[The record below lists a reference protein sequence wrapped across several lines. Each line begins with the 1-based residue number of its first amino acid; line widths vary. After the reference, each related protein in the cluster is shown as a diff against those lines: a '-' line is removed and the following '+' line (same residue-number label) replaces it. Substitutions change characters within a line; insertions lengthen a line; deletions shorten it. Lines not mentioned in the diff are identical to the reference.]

1 MKAEL
6 GALSGLGNARFYGKK
21 KEKDLGQRGE
31 WFRQKEDASD
41 LDQMCP
47 RRRGLGLD
55 LSNQAVLGGQWP

>member
-21 KEKDLGQRGE
+21 KEKNLGQRGE
-31 WFRQKEDASD
+31 VGDASD

-47 RRRGLGLD
+47 RRRGLGLV
-55 LSNQAVLGGQWP
+55 LNSQAVLGGQRP